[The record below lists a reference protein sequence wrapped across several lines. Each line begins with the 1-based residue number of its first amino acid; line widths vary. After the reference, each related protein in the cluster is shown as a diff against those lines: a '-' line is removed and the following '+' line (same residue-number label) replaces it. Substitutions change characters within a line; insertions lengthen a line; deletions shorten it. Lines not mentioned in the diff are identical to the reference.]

1 MHLTIDKEAPCL
13 WASSISGISVLHIHI
28 QDSKIIS
35 FKWVAE
41 QQRALLQVLAVPQ
54 AAITL
59 GQYDLP
65 HPVLWEVSVVGRDAI
80 WQVPMGEP

>member
-1 MHLTIDKEAPCL
+1 MLVGLFHLWNQCA
-13 WASSISGISVLHIHI
+13 IHI

-35 FKWVAE
+35 FKWIAE
-41 QQRALLQVLAVPQ
+41 QQRAPLQVLAVRQ

-65 HPVLWEVSVVGRDAI
+65 HPVVWNVSVVGRDAI
-80 WQVPMGEP
+80 WQVPVGKP